1 MATSTPT
8 ELSFDTFPPLF
19 PRRFLPE
26 SPDLTDRDQ
35 LVALYQSLLDRPID
49 SQEDLEA
56 FLLDCSELNK
66 AAYQAHAILSIRMR
80 CQTDDKSR
88 AEALKRFTEVVE
100 PAVWPLEIEID
111 RKILDARTRFP
122 AADDRYAVYIRRATT
137 DVEIFR
143 TENVDLAKQDDLIG
157 QDYFAL
163 CGKMTFEHDGEEYPL
178 PEATKF
184 IKDPDRSL
192 REKIWRAVAGRYLRD
207 REAFEEIFDQLV
219 KLRHTIAKNADFP
232 DYLAY
237 TFEAKHRYDY
247 TPADCEAFHDA
258 VESCIVPA
266 ANEIYER
273 RRDALGL
280 DTLRPWDLSVD
291 PLGRE
296 ALKPADSV
304 PELIAGCRRA
314 FDALDPELGAVFA
327 SMDDDGLLDL
337 ASRKGKAPGG
347 FMCPLVDS
355 GKIFIFGNAS
365 CIDNDLHLILHEAGH
380 AFHTHA
386 TRDKNRFEY
395 PWYPAEFAEVASM
408 AMEELANPHLS
419 IFYNEDEWKR
429 SRRDHLEDTIVMMG
443 WIATIDAFQHWLYT
457 HPEHN
462 PDERRDA
469 WLETHNRF
477 RSPLVDWTG
486 LDQEQAYQWH
496 KQFHVFCNPF
506 YYIEYGI
513 AQLGALQ
520 LWNNAKQDTPK
531 ALAHYKQA
539 LALGGSKPLPKLFE
553 AAGITFDFSRKTLAP
568 LIESIQE
575 ELASL

>member
-192 REKIWRAVAGRYLRD
+192 REKIWRAVAERYLRD

-296 ALKPADSV
+296 PDAINVGLNLFDKGAPLPVPVGADMLLEQYGNKSLFTGSPIESAGMMQLMLFMRRRSTTSRTMSEFAKLIRDVPGVPDAIKSPARAEALLRGLVGEMGMIGLAIADTALYPGGPTRKYS
-304 PELIAGCRRA
+304 ELPVFKRFYQEAGKYSKVSREFYER
-314 FDALDPELGAVFA
+314 FDEFGEVHKSMTRMMQVGDVELYRQMMSDPETKMKFL
-327 SMDDDGLLDL
+327 M
-337 ASRKGKAPGG
+337 
-347 FMCPLVDS
+347 
-355 GKIFIFGNAS
+355 
-365 CIDNDLHLILHEAGH
+365 AGVYER
-380 AFHTHA
+380 TQ
-386 TRDKNRFEY
+386 
-395 PWYPAEFAEVASM
+395 
-408 AMEELANPHLS
+408 LS
-419 IFYNEDEWKR
+419 IRVYTKK
-429 SRRDHLEDTIVMMG
+429 
-443 WIATIDAFQHWLYT
+443 IDAIRDGQYDAIFKTGDQKRDEIDRL
-457 HPEHN
+457 EQ
-462 PDERRDA
+462 ERR
-469 WLETHNRF
+469 
-477 RSPLVDWTG
+477 S
-486 LDQEQAYQWH
+486 
-496 KQFHVFCNPF
+496 
-506 YYIEYGI
+506 
-513 AQLGALQ
+513 LQ
-520 LWNNAKQDTPK
+520 RQINDMVK
-531 ALAHYKQA
+531 
-539 LALGGSKPLPKLFE
+539 E
-553 AAGITFDFSRKTLAP
+553 RERAARREKRK
-568 LIESIQE
+568 
-575 ELASL
+575 